1 MLKSIQD
8 VLIFLATLP
17 FAAKVS
23 VSAAILLLAVTSL
36 IVIWQNPNKTKPEEA
51 TIHPSPD
58 ITPSQATPSMSPSS
72 TAMIS
77 PAQPMPS
84 AEVKKEMKTKPNSC
98 PPVDTNDKRI
108 DDVQR
113 ALCDLRKDPSN
124 PPSDT
129 DLVLALKPLFTRPA
143 FYGIREE
150 SWKYFLFILCKTR
163 TLMEENVTYFESSR
177 FRQELGRAIQLMVRL
192 QNDVARIF
200 GPTFSVTTHM
210 ARYLNSRDEFV
221 HRLPH
226 INSDPDP
233 NFFND
238 RDKTINEIRA
248 ILKPLGLTDF

>member
-1 MLKSIQD
+1 MLKTLQE
-8 VLIFLATLP
+8 LLP
-17 FAAKVS
+17 FLVNLPIAAKVS
-23 VSAAILLLAVTSL
+23 VSAVILLLAVTSL
-36 IVIWQNPNKTKPEEA
+36 ILIWQAPNKTKLEEA
-51 TIHPSPD
+51 KVQPLPD
-58 ITPSQATPSMSPSS
+58 ITPSPEQSTPANSPSS
-72 TAMIS
+72 TPMVS
-77 PAQPMPS
+77 PAPS
-84 AEVKKEMKTKPNSC
+84 AEVKKEMKTTPNSC

-113 ALCDLRKDPSN
+113 VLCDLRKDASN

-129 DLVLALKPLFTRPA
+129 DLVQALKPLFTRPA

-163 TLMEENVTYFESSR
+163 TLLEENVTYFESSS

-226 INSDPDP
+226 INSDPDYR
-233 NFFND
+233 FFDD
-238 RDKTINEIRA
+238 RDKTINEIRV
-248 ILKPLGLTDF
+248 ILKKLGLTDF